1 MQVSPRSWRLTAK
14 RLHDIL
20 NNIDAPLLNLGF
32 FDADQQ
38 ERTEKHF
45 TERLP
50 QRIINAIDD
59 VEERFSQNKS
69 SRPFFRNSSAS
80 ESSKSPLKWDNISKE
95 EKADLLTYFAR
106 VSRSF
111 GGYSNSEREKLK
123 RINLSNSGR
132 KVCAFTK

>member
-1 MQVSPRSWRLTAK
+1 MEISRE

-20 NNIDAPLLNLGF
+20 SNIDAPLLNLGF

-38 ERTEKHF
+38 ERIEKHF

-69 SRPFFRNSSAS
+69 SLPFFRTSSRS
-80 ESSKSPLKWDNISKE
+80 DSSKSSLKWDNISKE
-95 EKADLLTYFAR
+95 EKADLLTYFAG

-111 GGYSNSEREKLK
+111 GGYSNSERK
-123 RINLSNSGR
+123 N
-132 KVCAFTK
+132 